1 MNEAPAS
8 NIYDFEEVAICENN
22 IVLHEFGMFLVR
34 LEMIPQKMKAAENQT
49 TT

>member
-8 NIYDFEEVAICENN
+8 NIYDFEEIAICENN
-22 IVLHEFGMFLVR
+22 MVLHEFGVFLVR
-34 LEMIPQKMKAAENQT
+34 FEMIPQKIKGAENQT